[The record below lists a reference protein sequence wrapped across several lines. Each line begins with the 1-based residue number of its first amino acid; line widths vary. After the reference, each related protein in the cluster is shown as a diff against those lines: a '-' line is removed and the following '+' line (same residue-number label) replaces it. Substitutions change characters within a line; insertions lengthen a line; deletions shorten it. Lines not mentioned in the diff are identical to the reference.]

1 MPSSTFDIV
10 LWSISWV
17 FLAVGF
23 VFDVIA
29 LLKDNKDLRQVA
41 RILLA
46 GFWWIESLRG
56 SYKHEY
62 VWMSLSAVFAMV
74 YTYLWWKNRRKGR
87 FDKVKKFVGEKSKAL
102 VDKLV
107 EKMPQPNPVG
117 ALNAIRLPRVA

>member
-1 MPSSTFDIV
+1 MPNSTFEII

-23 VFDVIA
+23 AFDVIA

-41 RILLA
+41 RILFA
-46 GFWWIESLRG
+46 GFWWIEAFES
-56 SYKHEY
+56 SYKHKY
-62 VWMSLSAVFAMV
+62 VWMTFSVILAMV

-87 FDKVKKFVGEKSKAL
+87 FDKIKKLVGEKSKVL

-107 EKMPQPNPVG
+107 EKMPQPKPVG
-117 ALNAIRLPRVA
+117 ALNACCPPRVA